1 MTQEMNI
8 GILKEK
14 TRGEKRV
21 GLTPAGVISLV
32 SQGFNVFVE
41 RGAGAQC
48 FFEDRDYE
56 EAGAKLVDRA
66 DEIIG
71 RSKLLVKVSPLLP
84 WECERL
90 VPNQI
95 VMGFMHMAVASEES
109 VREIIE
115 KKITVI
121 GYEIIEDE
129 SGRLPVLLPMSEI
142 AGQVCIQIAAHY
154 LQGDQGGRGVLVGG
168 MPGVPPAIFVI
179 AGAGIVGREATRT
192 ALGLGA
198 QVIVLDREVDQLRKI
213 DELFGKRVQT
223 AVISKHNLEK
233 AVQFADAFIGSVLVH
248 GEKAPVLITREMLKT
263 MKKGSVI
270 VDVSIDQGGCIE
282 TSRPTS
288 PEEPIFIEEGV
299 IHYCVPFIPSLV
311 GRTATRA
318 LSNAT
323 LPYIAEVA
331 ETGIDKALAHNAEL
345 GRGVYFYRGRC
356 VKEALSQSFGIG
368 YTPLG
373 DMLEGKVWMDDFNL

>member
-1 MTQEMNI
+1 M
-8 GILKEK
+8 LKEIMK
-14 TRGEKRV
+14 GERRV
-21 GLTPAGVISLV
+21 ALTPSSVGSLV

-41 RGAGAQC
+41 RGAGFQC
-48 FFEDRDYE
+48 FFEDREYV

-71 RSKLLVKVSPLLP
+71 RSKLIIKVSPLLP

-95 VMGFMHMAVASEES
+95 VMGFMHMAVAPEAS

-129 SGRLPVLLPMSEI
+129 DGRLPVLLPMSEI
-142 AGQVCIQIAAHY
+142 AGQVCVQIAAHY

-168 MPGVPPAIFVI
+168 MPGVPPAVFVI
-179 AGAGIVGREATRT
+179 AGAGIVGREAART

-233 AVQFADAFIGSVLVH
+233 AVTFADAFIGSVLVH
-248 GEKAPVLITREMLKT
+248 GEKSPVLITREMLKT

-323 LPYIAEVA
+323 LPYVSEVA
-331 ETGIDKALAHNAEL
+331 ELGIDEALKQNGEL
-345 GRGVYFYRGRC
+345 ARGVYFYKGRC
-356 VKEALSQSFGIG
+356 VKETLSQTFGIG
-368 YTPLG
+368 CTPLG
-373 DMLEGKVWMDDFNL
+373 EMLEGRVWMDDYSV

>member
-1 MTQEMNI
+1 VTQETNI
-8 GILKEK
+8 GILKE
-14 TRGEKRV
+14 RLEGERRV
-21 GLTPAGVISLV
+21 GLTPSAVGTLV
-32 SQGFNVFVE
+32 SHGFTVFVE
-41 RGAGAQC
+41 KDAGSQC
-48 FFEDRDYE
+48 FFEDE
-56 EAGAKLVDRA
+56 EYAAAGARLVDRA

-71 RSKLLVKVSPLLP
+71 RSKLIVKVSPLLP

-95 VMGFMHMAVASEES
+95 VLGFMHMAVASEES
-109 VREIIE
+109 VREIID

-121 GYEIIEDE
+121 GYEIIEDHE
-129 SGRLPVLLPMSEI
+129 GRLPVLLPMSEI
-142 AGQVCIQIAAHY
+142 AGQMCVQIAAHY
-154 LQGDQGGRGVLVGG
+154 LQGGQGGRGVLVGG
-168 MPGVPPAIFVI
+168 MPGVPPAVFVI
-179 AGAGIVGREATRT
+179 AGAGVVGREATRT

-223 AVISKHNLEK
+223 AMISRVNLEK
-233 AVQFADAFIGSVLVH
+233 AVTFADAFIGSVLVH
-248 GEKAPVLITREMLKT
+248 GEKSPVLITREMLNT

-282 TSRPTS
+282 TSRPTTLD
-288 PEEPIFIEEGV
+288 EPVFIEEGV
-299 IHYCVPFIPSLV
+299 IHYCVPFIPALV

-323 LPYIAEVA
+323 LPYISAVAEV
-331 ETGIDKALAHNAEL
+331 GIEEALKHNEEL
-345 GRGVYFYRGRC
+345 ARGVYFYSGRC
-356 VKEALSQSFGIG
+356 VKETLSSLFGIG

-373 DMLEGKVWMDDFNL
+373 ELLEKSAWLEDFL